1 VTFPAVKSSRRVRKR
16 HETRGRI
23 LAAAAELFA
32 AHGVGATMEEIAAAA
47 DVAPA
52 TVFNYFPTKSAVLE
66 GLASDLFGAIADG
79 IAAQRESGQPF
90 PERLGALTGTLEAVV
105 GDSYRRVPELLRE
118 LVQATALHN
127 YRGAAMAR
135 LQRVL
140 SAFVYDGQQRNE
152 IRTDVDAAF
161 LALTARAMLL
171 AALINWLD
179 DPRYPLAPRL
189 RQTTALLGD
198 ALARRPS
205 RQE

>member
-1 VTFPAVKSSRRVRKR
+1 MAIPTLDSSRRVRKR
-16 HETRGRI
+16 QATRDRI

-32 AHGVGATMEEIAAAA
+32 ARGVVATMEEIAATA

-66 GLASDLFGAIADG
+66 GLATDLFGAIADG
-79 IAAQRESGQPF
+79 IVAQRESTAPL
-90 PERLGALTGTLEAVV
+90 PDRLRVLTDTLESVV
-105 GDSYRRVPELLRE
+105 GESYRRVPELLRE
-118 LVQATALHN
+118 LVQATALDN

-135 LQRVL
+135 LQLVL
-140 SAFVYDGQQRNE
+140 SAFIYDGQQRDE

-161 LALTARAMLL
+161 LALTARAMIL
-171 AALINWLD
+171 AALLSWLD

-189 RQTTALLGD
+189 RQTTALLRD

-205 RQE
+205 QQE